1 MSVTCSMSCRMVH
14 TSSESSMLSLEP
26 LLPSVA
32 PSNFAKSKIWLIK
45 ASSASADV
53 SDALM
58 NEFVKSVSSP
68 DSMAKV
74 WKLIILFSGVL
85 NACVML
91 KKNALCTFDMC
102 TAKLARRSSKASMN
116 RSNPAL

>member
-1 MSVTCSMSCRMVH
+1 
-14 TSSESSMLSLEP
+14 
-26 LLPSVA
+26 
-32 PSNFAKSKIWLIK
+32 
-45 ASSASADV
+45 
-53 SDALM
+53 
-58 NEFVKSVSSP
+58 
-68 DSMAKV
+68 MAKV

-102 TAKLARRSSKASMN
+102 TPKLARRSSKALMN